1 MGDIVTKLSI
11 MQLIKSVFAS
21 AIGVQSEENRR
32 KAFEQGSPMAF
43 VLTGAIFTILFVA
56 ALILLVSLI
65 V

>member
-1 MGDIVTKLSI
+1 MGNIVAKLSI
-11 MQLIKSVFAS
+11 MQLIKSVFAA

-43 VLTGAIFTILFVA
+43 VIAGAAFTAFFVVL
-56 ALILLVSLI
+56 LILIVSLI